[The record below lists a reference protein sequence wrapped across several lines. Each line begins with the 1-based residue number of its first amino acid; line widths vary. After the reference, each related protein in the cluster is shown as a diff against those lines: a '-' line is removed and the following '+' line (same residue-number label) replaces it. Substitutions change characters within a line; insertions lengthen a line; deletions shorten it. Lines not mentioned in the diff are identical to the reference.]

1 MHFLDYFNP
10 VKVIPFV
17 KFFDKNINITSS
29 GKQDSTL
36 IANCSGYG
44 VKYTPE
50 KSAIAWGIVLI
61 SGEEIIISG
70 HKSKF
75 HTHCEWN
82 IISANIAVFAIGTE
96 IFQKILNSDA
106 PSILAD
112 SIISSGIE

>member
-29 GKQDSTL
+29 GKQASTL

-50 KSAIAWGIVLI
+50 KSAIA
-61 SGEEIIISG
+61 
-70 HKSKF
+70 
-75 HTHCEWN
+75 
-82 IISANIAVFAIGTE
+82 
-96 IFQKILNSDA
+96 
-106 PSILAD
+106 
-112 SIISSGIE
+112 